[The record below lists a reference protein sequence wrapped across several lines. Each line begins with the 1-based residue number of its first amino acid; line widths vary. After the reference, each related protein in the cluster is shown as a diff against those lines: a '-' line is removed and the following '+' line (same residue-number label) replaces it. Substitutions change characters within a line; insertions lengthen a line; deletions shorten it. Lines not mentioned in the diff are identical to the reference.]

1 VLNHK
6 IVKMKTKTILKPV
19 ILVAIFMLTILLSCS
34 RVPITGRQQLN
45 LLPSSQMLS
54 MSFQQYDDFLET
66 NKISKDATQTAM
78 VKRVGSKI
86 QRAVEDYFALKGM
99 AQELKGYSWEF
110 NLIDN
115 KEANAWCMPGG
126 KVVFY
131 TGILPITKDETG
143 MAVVMGHEVAHAIAE
158 HGNERMSQGMLTQLG
173 GMALAVAIQEKPEQT
188 QALWMT
194 AFGVGSQVGVMLPFS
209 RLHESEAD
217 RLGLIFMAMAG
228 YNPQQAVSFW
238 QRMAEMKGGQAPPEF
253 ISTHPS
259 DATRIEQIKKW
270 LPEAMTYYSK

>member
-1 VLNHK
+1 
-6 IVKMKTKTILKPV
+6 MKTKTILKPV
-19 ILVAIFMLTILLSCS
+19 ILVAIFMLTMLLSCS

-86 QRAVEDYFALKGM
+86 QRAVEDYFASKGM